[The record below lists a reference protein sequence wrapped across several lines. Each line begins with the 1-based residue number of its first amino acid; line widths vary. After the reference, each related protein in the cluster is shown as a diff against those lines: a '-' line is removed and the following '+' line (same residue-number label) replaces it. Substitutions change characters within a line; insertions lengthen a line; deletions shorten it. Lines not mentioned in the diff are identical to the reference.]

1 MTDHFPDSAPQPEPP
16 TFRADQP
23 EPRSRP
29 RRRGLSRALRIVVV
43 GLTTVLLLAVMAAAW
58 VRLVY
63 LSDLPAVPTAD
74 GLWSLN
80 RAPGITFLDRN
91 GVKIATRG
99 PRHGQKAALADLP
112 AYVPKAFLA
121 AEDRRFYEHGPV
133 DVYGMGRAALAD
145 LEAGAVIQGG
155 STLTQQLAKT
165 VFLRPDQT
173 LKRKVQEIA
182 LAIELSR
189 RLTKDQ
195 ILELYL
201 NRVFFGASA
210 YGVEAAAE
218 TYFNKPAASLSLS
231 EAALLAALPKAPSR
245 LSPTEDM
252 AGALARSHL
261 ILRQMVQEGWITVAD
276 ERQALAAPPS
286 LVPDTPEDAD
296 FGYVLDLAQSEAS
309 RLAHGAAP
317 DLVVRLTVDSG
328 LQTSASAIVR
338 RVLQE
343 QGRRAR
349 ASQAALVALGPDGSI
364 SALVGGE
371 DHRFSRF
378 DRAVQ
383 AQRQPGSAFKPF
395 VYAAALETG
404 IRPTDI
410 RQDAPVRL
418 GPWSPANY
426 GGGYRGAVTVQ
437 DALAHSINTVAVRLA
452 REAGTDRIGDIAARF
467 GLTSIPAR
475 PALSVAL
482 GAYEVNLLELTSGY
496 QVLQQDGRRI
506 EPYLIA
512 SITSSSGAPIYAA
525 RANTGRQVYDPAR
538 AGDMVRMMKG
548 VIERGTGTHAS
559 FGRPAAGKTGTTQTW
574 RDAWFVGFTPD
585 WVCGVWVGN
594 DDDRPMNRIT
604 GGDLPADIWRRFML
618 VAHDGLASRDFPF
631 LGAADQAGAVVAA
644 APSEERTGF
653 YQDLSADF
661 GKAAAEGQPI
671 KGPSIKGK
679 GR

>member
-16 TFRADQP
+16 AFRADQVG
-23 EPRSRP
+23 PRSRP
-29 RRRGLSRALRIVVV
+29 RRRRLGRALRVVIV
-43 GLTTVLLLAVMAAAW
+43 GLTTVLLLAVMAGAW
-58 VRLVY
+58 IKLAY
-63 LSDLPAVPTAD
+63 LSDLPAVPIAD

-99 PRHGQKAALADLP
+99 PRHGQKVTLAALP

-133 DVYGMGRAALAD
+133 DAYGMARAAMAD
-145 LEAGAVIQGG
+145 LQAGAVIQGG

-165 VFLRPDQT
+165 VFLQPDQT

-182 LAIELSR
+182 LAVELSR
-189 RLTKDQ
+189 ELTRDQ

-210 YGVEAAAE
+210 YGVEAASE

-231 EAALLAALPKAPSR
+231 EAAMLAALPKAPSR

-252 AGALARSHL
+252 PGALARSHL
-261 ILRQMVQEGWITVAD
+261 ILHQMLQQGWISAAD
-276 ERQALAAPPS
+276 ERGALAAPPA
-286 LVPDTPEDAD
+286 LVADTPEDAD
-296 FGYVLDLAQSEAS
+296 FGYVLDLAQSEAA
-309 RLAHGAAP
+309 RLARGGAP
-317 DLVVRLTVDSG
+317 DLVVRLTVDSN

-343 QGRRAR
+343 QGARAR
-349 ASQAALVALGPDGSI
+349 AGQAALVALGPDGSI
-364 SALVGGE
+364 QALVGGE

-404 IRPTDI
+404 VKPTDI

-437 DALAHSINTVAVRLA
+437 DALVHSINTVAVRLA
-452 REAGTDRIGDIAARF
+452 RETGTDRIGDIAMRF

-512 SITSSSGAPIYAA
+512 SITTSSGAPIYAA
-525 RANTGRQVYDPAR
+525 PASAARQVYDPAR

-618 VAHDGLASRDFPF
+618 VAHDGVAPRDFPF
-631 LGAADQAGAVVAA
+631 LGAADQTGAVVAA

-661 GKAAAEGQPI
+661 AKAGAEGQPI
-671 KGPSIKGK
+671 KGKGL
-679 GR
+679 